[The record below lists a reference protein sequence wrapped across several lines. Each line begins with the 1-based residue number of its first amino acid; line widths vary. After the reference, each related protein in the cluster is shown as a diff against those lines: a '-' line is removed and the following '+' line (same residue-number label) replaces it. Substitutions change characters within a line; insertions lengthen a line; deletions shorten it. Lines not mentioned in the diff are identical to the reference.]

1 VKFGNEAK
9 IGIMVVFAILI
20 GVVGF
25 RVMRDVPILNNGN
38 QLLSVFSKVDG
49 LSVGKKI
56 YFNGVDIGSIS
67 EIVLTENDSVLVVM
81 NIDSAFEIPNDS
93 RAVIQAT
100 DFLGTK
106 AVVIQKGNSSKMAED
121 ESYLKGVFDEGS
133 LIELQEKGL
142 NLSDKV
148 TEIGQNLNNVLKSID
163 QTLNEEVKNDV
174 KNSISE
180 VEKMTSESRKLLQEN
195 RKTVANTLKSLE
207 NMASQADSITAEN
220 RPEIKK
226 LIASFQQQL
235 DAIDRTSQSI
245 DSVSFQL
252 TVFLKKINAG
262 EGTLGKLANDSSLYT
277 NLDSLAVGLN
287 TLIRNIDRDPK
298 RYFKHIG
305 FSLF

>member
-1 VKFGNEAK
+1 MKFGNEAK

-81 NIDSAFEIPNDS
+81 NIDSSFEIPNDS
-93 RAVIQAT
+93 KAVIQST

-207 NMASQADSITAEN
+207 NMASHADSITAEN

-262 EGTLGKLANDSSLYT
+262 QGTLGKLANDSSLYT

-298 RYFKHIG
+298 RYFKHI
-305 FSLF
+305 